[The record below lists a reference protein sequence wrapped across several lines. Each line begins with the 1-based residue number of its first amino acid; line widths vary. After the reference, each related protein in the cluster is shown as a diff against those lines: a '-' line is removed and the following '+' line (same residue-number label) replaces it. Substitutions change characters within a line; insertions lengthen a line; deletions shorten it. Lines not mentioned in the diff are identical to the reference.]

1 MTATAWQDSYSEG
14 IGMVEV
20 LEQAI
25 AAGDAWEPKAVEVP
39 AVVVTSANV
48 DAFIAEHPESIGQ

>member
-1 MTATAWQDSYSEG
+1 
-14 IGMVEV
+14 V

-25 AAGDAWEPKAVEVP
+25 AAGASWEPKAVEVP
-39 AVVVTSANV
+39 AVVVTAENV